1 MLSIG
6 VDLIEIARI
15 KRACEKYGERFYRR
29 VLTDEEARY
38 CFQKA
43 NPYESVAVRF
53 AAKEAFAKAVGTGV
67 SAKASWRDVEVSQ
80 DSNGR
85 PFLKLR
91 RDLEGVKPEHVAL
104 SLSHTREY
112 AIAMVVIAH

>member
-15 KRACEKYGERFYRR
+15 KRSCEKYGERFYRR
-29 VLTDEEARY
+29 VLTDDEARY

-53 AAKEAFAKAVGTGV
+53 AAKEAFAKALGTGI
-67 SAKASWRDVEVSQ
+67 SAKVGWRDLEIERESSGKPV
-80 DSNGR
+80 
-85 PFLKLR
+85 LKLN
-91 RDLEGVKPEHVAL
+91 RDIEGVKPEQISL
-104 SLSHTREY
+104 SLSHTHEY
-112 AIAMVVIAH
+112 AIAMVVIAR